1 MDKLEFHQGNPQ
13 EEPPKRIAKKEY
25 HIRWRYLAIGAAVI
39 LAVVACATLWDSTAF
54 DGLRRSV
61 VYSQAKKDENG
72 CALLYNYASERDQS
86 YTHLNGNLILVSQHH
101 VAMLSESGQELY
113 HADVKFH
120 KSAVTDNGTSAAA
133 YDIGGREIYL
143 LNAKGLV
150 RKLETDGEILGCYL
164 NARGDL
170 AVTAGKKG
178 YKAAVSVYDSK
189 GELRFEF
196 KSSDRFLMT
205 AAIQNDGSQMAAAT
219 MGETEGSFAS
229 TVVLYRMDSTEPLA
243 NCQLPGGAVY
253 DIGVVGSNYCAV
265 AEDGLFFIGKDG
277 KQKAFFDFEGTF
289 LRRCS
294 LDGDGYATAV
304 LGRYKSGGETQLVTV
319 SENGELIGRV
329 EMNGEVLSIDAA
341 GKYVAVLC
349 SDALTIYDKKLNVC
363 AQLEDVSFARDVLMR
378 EDGSALL
385 VGAESAS
392 LYLP

>member
-1 MDKLEFHQGNPQ
+1 MDRMEFQQGNLQ
-13 EEPPKRIAKKEY
+13 EEAPKRIAKKDY
-25 HIRWRYLAIGAAVI
+25 RRRWKYLAIGTAVI
-39 LAVVACATLWDSTAF
+39 LVVVACAALWDSTAF

-61 VYSQAKKDENG
+61 IYSQAKKDENG
-72 CALLYNYASERDQS
+72 CALLYNYAAEKDQS
-86 YTHLNGNLILVSQHH
+86 CTNLNGSLILVSQHH
-101 VAMLSESGQELY
+101 VTMLSEGGQELY

-120 KSAVTDNGTSAAA
+120 KSAVADNGTLAAA

-150 RKLETDGEILGCYL
+150 RKLEMDGEILSCSL

-178 YKAAVSVYDSK
+178 YKAAVSVYDNK

-205 AAIQNDGSQMAAAT
+205 AAVQKDGSQMASVT
-219 MGETEGSFAS
+219 MGEAEGIFAS
-229 TVVLYRMDSTEPLA
+229 SVVLYRMNSTEPLA
-243 NCQLPGGAVY
+243 NCELPGGAVY

-265 AEDGLFFIGKDG
+265 SEDGLFFVGKDG
-277 KQKAFFDFEGTF
+277 EQKAFFDFEGTF

-294 LDGDGYATAV
+294 LSGDGYAAAV

-319 SENGELIGRV
+319 SDNGELIGKA
-329 EMNGEVLSIDAA
+329 EMSGDILAMDTA
-341 GKYVAVLC
+341 GKYVAVLR
-349 SDALTIYDKKLNVC
+349 SDALTIYDKKLNVY

>member
-1 MDKLEFHQGNPQ
+1 MDKMEFQRGNPQ
-13 EEPPKRIAKKEY
+13 EEPPKRIAKKNY
-25 HIRWRYLAIGAAVI
+25 RIRWKYLAIGTAVI

-61 VYSQAKKDENG
+61 IYSQAKKDENG
-72 CALLYNYASERDQS
+72 CALLYNYAAEKDQC
-86 YTHLNGNLILVSQHH
+86 YTYLDGNLVLVSQHH
-101 VAMLSESGQELY
+101 VTMLNENGREIY
-113 HADVKFH
+113 HSDVKFH
-120 KSAVTDNGTSAAA
+120 KSAITDNGTMAAA
-133 YDIGGREIYL
+133 YDIGGQEIYL

-150 RKLETDGEILGCYL
+150 RKLETEGEILSCYL
-164 NARGDL
+164 NERGDL

-178 YKAAVSVYDSK
+178 YKAAVSIYNSK
-189 GELRFEF
+189 GEMSFEF
-196 KSSDRFLMT
+196 RSSDRFLMT
-205 AAIQNDGSQMAAAT
+205 AAVHRDGNQMAAVT
-219 MGETEGSFAS
+219 MGEAEGSFAS
-229 TVVLYRMDSTEPLA
+229 TVVLYRMDSEEPQA

-253 DIGVVGSNYCAV
+253 DIGMVGSNYCAV
-265 AEDGLFFIGKDG
+265 AEDGLFFIGRDG
-277 KQKAFFDFEGTF
+277 EQKAFFDFEGTF

-294 LDGDGYATAV
+294 LQGDGYAAVV

-319 SENGELIGRV
+319 SDNGELIGRT
-329 EMNGEVLSIDAA
+329 EMGGEVLAIDTA
-341 GKYVAVLC
+341 GKYVAVLR

>member
-1 MDKLEFHQGNPQ
+1 MDRMEFHQGNPQ
-13 EEPPKRIAKKEY
+13 EEAPKRIAKKDGR
-25 HIRWRYLAIGAAVI
+25 IRWKYLAISAVVI
-39 LAVVACATLWDSTAF
+39 LAVVACAVLWDSTAF

-61 VYSQAKKDENG
+61 IYAQAKKDENG
-72 CALLYNYASERDQS
+72 CALLYNYAAEKDQS
-86 YTHLNGNLILVSQHH
+86 CTYLEGSLVLASQYH
-101 VAMLSESGQELY
+101 VTMLSESGQELY

-120 KSAVTDNGTSAAA
+120 KSAVTDNGTLAAA

-150 RKLETDGEILGCYL
+150 RKLETDGEILSCSL

-178 YKAAVSVYDSK
+178 YKAAVSVYDNK

-205 AAIQNDGSQMAAAT
+205 AAVQKDGSQMAAVT

-229 TVVLYRMDSTEPLA
+229 SVVLYRMDSTEPQA

-253 DIGVVGSNYCAV
+253 DIGTVGGSYCAV
-265 AEDGLFFIGKDG
+265 AENGLFFVGKDG
-277 KQKAFFDFEGTF
+277 TLKASFDFEGGF
-289 LRRCS
+289 LRRCT
-294 LDGDGYATAV
+294 LHGDGYAAVV
-304 LGRYKSGGETQLVTV
+304 LGRYKSGGETRLVTV
-319 SENGELIGRV
+319 SENGELIAQT
-329 EMNGEVLSIDAA
+329 EMNGDVLSIDAA
-341 GKYVAVLC
+341 GKYVAVLR
-349 SDALTIYDKKLNVC
+349 SDALTIYDRKLNVC

-385 VGAESAS
+385 VGAEAAS